1 MNVDKLI
8 FSKLDESYKDFVKFD
23 DEFQVFIIEKG
34 MIIIIQ
40 TKNNIVYTISDGF
53 FDLELKTNLFSICQ
67 LQEND

>member
-40 TKNNIVYTISDGF
+40 TKNNIVYTISDMVS
-53 FDLELKTNLFSICQ
+53 LI
-67 LQEND
+67 